1 VMRMNEIEYVNKS
14 EALVGDEI
22 VDTNVSTNQGI
33 ANE

>member
-1 VMRMNEIEYVNKS
+1 VNES
-14 EALVGDEI
+14 EALIGDEI